1 MNGNWRNVAALA
13 GALALVGALNAGG
26 GEKQVSASDTP
37 GYDVRAEHVVKAKI
51 AGIKT
56 HASVAGYQDMHVV
69 LSTTVGDLEVHL
81 GPASYLA
88 KRGLDLK
95 AGDEVVVTGCKTTWE
110 DQPVIVARRIKA
122 GNRSLTLR
130 NSTGKPAWPKNL
142 TS

>member
-1 MNGNWRNVAALA
+1 MNGNRRKVIALA
-13 GALALVGALNAGG
+13 GVLALVVALNAVA
-26 GEKQVSASDTP
+26 GEKRVAASDTP
-37 GYDVRAEHVVKAKI
+37 RYDVRAEHVIKAKI

-56 HASVAGYQDMHVV
+56 HESVVGYQDMHVV

-88 KRGLDLK
+88 KRGIDLK

-110 DQPVIVARRIKA
+110 DQPVIVARHIKA
-122 GNRSLTLR
+122 GNHSLTLR
-130 NSTGKPAWPKNL
+130 STTGKPAWPKNL